1 MSNEAPL
8 IAPLFLAELTSEILG
23 EYRSAF
29 YADPKNALA
38 QNLAV
43 KGDPVDAA
51 TSRTVFQTVN
61 HVYSHKV
68 VELMKN
74 CNNSKENISNEITH
88 FHPCLT
94 LHANKFHSIQFIQL

>member
-74 CNNSKENISNEITH
+74 CNNNLSTDLAEH
-88 FHPCLT
+88 
-94 LHANKFHSIQFIQL
+94 LHLHVN